1 MFHSDFNDCKWAFFK
16 KKKKS
21 KNTGVQMKSN
31 FIKLMKGSVP
41 ETSELTFKADSCLYL
56 ASRS

>member
-1 MFHSDFNDCKWAFFK
+1 
-16 KKKKS
+16 
-21 KNTGVQMKSN
+21 MKSN

-56 ASRS
+56 ASRSWGQKQWEVLRKLDYPSKY